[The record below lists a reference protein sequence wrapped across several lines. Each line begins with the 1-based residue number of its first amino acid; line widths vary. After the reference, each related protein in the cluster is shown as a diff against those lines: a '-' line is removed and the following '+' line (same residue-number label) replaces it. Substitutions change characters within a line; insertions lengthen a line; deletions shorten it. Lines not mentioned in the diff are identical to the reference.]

1 MLPEVNGYELLDYIR
16 PMGIPVIFLTARTA
30 VDDRVKGLLA
40 GAEDYITKPFAM
52 AELQA
57 RMEVVLRRFHKV
69 DSRLAYDNMEIDVE
83 SRKVMTPEGPVSLTP
98 KEFDLLVLLV
108 RNRGVALFRSR
119 IFQIVWES
127 DFEGDTRTLDLH
139 IQRLRKK
146 LHLEDRLKTVYR
158 VGYRLD

>member
-1 MLPEVNGYELLDYIR
+1 MLPEVNGYELLDYI
-16 PMGIPVIFLTARTA
+16 PSNGNSVIFLTAKTA

-69 DSRLAYDNMEIDVE
+69 DSRLTYDNMEIDVE

-108 RNRGVALFRSR
+108 RNRVWRCSAAASSR
-119 IFQIVWES
+119 LYGNPTLKEIHERWISIYS
-127 DFEGDTRTLDLH
+127 D
-139 IQRLRKK
+139 
-146 LHLEDRLKTVYR
+146 
-158 VGYRLD
+158 